1 MTTWPSTSTPCTW
14 KTDFAMSRPIV
25 VITCMFGSSKLWG
38 PNSTHCFGTY
48 VPVEEPSTASITEV
62 AVGALARF
70 PIIPAAPLFASH
82 RDLEWTFANV
92 PVYEE
97 NRVKKVEACYRQL
110 LKAME

>member
-1 MTTWPSTSTPCTW
+1 MSAYTPTTDEPAHRTIGR
-14 KTDFAMSRPIV
+14 K
-25 VITCMFGSSKLWG
+25 
-38 PNSTHCFGTY
+38 
-48 VPVEEPSTASITEV
+48 VPITEV

>member
-1 MTTWPSTSTPCTW
+1 MSVMAPIA
-14 KTDFAMSRPIV
+14 AMILHRAIGRFV
-25 VITCMFGSSKLWG
+25 
-38 PNSTHCFGTY
+38 
-48 VPVEEPSTASITEV
+48 SITEV

-70 PIIPAAPLFASH
+70 LIIPATPLFASH

-110 LKAME
+110 LKAMEEAMEEAMDRGEALRRV